1 MSRALGYPP
10 PVADV
15 FSRSGHG
22 YATPE
27 ILAYLDDLHGRHDAG
42 LAQAFD
48 APGAKDI
55 PAIQVGRSE
64 GLLLEWL
71 TRAHRVTRAVEVGTL
86 AGYSAIRIA
95 RGLGPGGRLYT
106 LERDPKHAAIA
117 RENIA
122 AAGLADRV
130 EVLLGDATD
139 SLAHLG
145 PSGPFDLVFVDA
157 DKDRYDHY
165 GRWAAANLRPGGLLI
180 GDNVYFFGKLLD
192 AEGGAAAAM
201 RRFHEE
207 ARAAFD
213 TCVVPT
219 PDGLLLGV
227 RR

>member
-1 MSRALGYPP
+1 MADTFSRA
-10 PVADV
+10 
-15 FSRSGHG
+15 GHG
-22 YATPE
+22 YATPD
-27 ILAYLDDLHGRHDAG
+27 ILTYLDDLHGRHDPGLTRAFEAPTAAG
-42 LAQAFD
+42 
-48 APGAKDI
+48 I

-95 RGLGPGGRLYT
+95 RGLAPDGRLYT
-106 LERDPKHAAIA
+106 LERDPKHAEIA
-117 RENIA
+117 RANLA
-122 AAGLADRV
+122 AAGVADRV
-130 EVLLGDATD
+130 EVVVGDASESLALLG
-139 SLAHLG
+139 G
-145 PSGPFDLVFVDA
+145 RGPFDLVFVDA
-157 DKDRYDHY
+157 DKERYDRY
-165 GRWAAANLRPGGLLI
+165 GRWAAEHLRPGGLLI

-192 AEGGAAAAM
+192 ETSEAAAAM

-219 PDGLLLGV
+219 PDGMLLGT